1 MHWKLFRSKKSTF
14 SLLRRLSVSLQNKQV
29 STAVAQ
35 LNSAPLIVPIVPTL
49 AQLDTPPLTV
59 PIVPTLAQLDTPPLI
74 VPIVPDVAQ
83 LNSPP
88 QIRKGQVKGF
98 QCACGFYMSKR
109 NTPIRDTG
117 VLYSLD
123 P

>member
-1 MHWKLFRSKKSTF
+1 MHWKPFRSKKSTF

-35 LNSAPLIVPIVPTL
+35 LNSAPLI
-49 AQLDTPPLTV
+49 V